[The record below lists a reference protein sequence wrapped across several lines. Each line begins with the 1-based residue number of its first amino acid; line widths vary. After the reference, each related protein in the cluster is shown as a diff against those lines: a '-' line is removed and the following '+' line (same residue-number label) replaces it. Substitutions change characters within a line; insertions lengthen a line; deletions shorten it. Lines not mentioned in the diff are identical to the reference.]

1 MSNFYAVK
9 IGVSPGIYETW
20 SECENNVKGFSNARY
35 KKFKTYAKAE
45 KYMKDD
51 NINKSKTNKNI
62 KNTKNNENIN
72 NAKNEEDEKLNNI
85 EEDKKLNNIEEDNKI
100 VDDNYDFDTCIN
112 IYTDGSCINNGTDDA
127 IGGYGVYFQNDFK
140 DSISKKLKKNEEHKI
155 TNNRAELKAILSG
168 LKKLKNEIMD
178 GKQIIVHT
186 DSMYCIQVLVKKN
199 TYDKILKNKPV
210 PNNDYIKIGYRI
222 LNENSNIKIHHV
234 YSHTE
239 KEDVHSENNKKADM
253 LANQAIKNEIKNIK
267 FTFGKYKN
275 KTFEEVSNINLEY
288 FNWCVINSKKQ
299 IHDIKLFL
307 DTYYNLDTQIKK

>member
-9 IGVSPGIYETW
+9 IGANPGIYETW
-20 SECENNVKGFSNARY
+20 IECENNVKGFSNAKY
-35 KKFKTYAKAE
+35 KKFNTYTEAE
-45 KYMKDD
+45 KFMKDN
-51 NINKSKTNKNI
+51 NINKSKTNNKNV
-62 KNTKNNENIN
+62 KNN
-72 NAKNEEDEKLNNI
+72 EKLNNI
-85 EEDKKLNNIEEDNKI
+85 EENEKI

-140 DSISKKLKKNEEHKI
+140 DCISKKLKKNEEHKI

-178 GKQIIVHT
+178 GKQIIIHT
-186 DSMYCIQVLVKKN
+186 DSMYSIQVLTKKN
-199 TYDKILKNKPV
+199 TYDKILKDKPV
-210 PNNDYIKIGYRI
+210 PNNDYIKICYCI
-222 LNENSNIKIHHV
+222 LNENSNIKFHHV

-239 KEDVHSENNKKADM
+239 KEDVHSEGNKKADI

-275 KTFEEVSNINLEY
+275 KTFEEVSSINSEY

-307 DTYYNLDTQIKK
+307 DTYYNLDTQIKKQI